1 MASYLEHSE
10 RWRHHGQPREASHWA
25 AGDKAVLHLGP
36 VKGCEECACQRR
48 PHYGEPCDCEARLA
62 AVTTHTRTLTVHGP
76 PFCQECSEAISEWVP
91 WPCEGA
97 TP

>member
-36 VKGCEECACQRR
+36 VKGCEECA
-48 PHYGEPCDCEARLA
+48 EAPVEQKCWRSECRSGCYYPD
-62 AVTTHTRTLTVHGP
+62 V
-76 PFCQECSEAISEWVP
+76 CSEVRP
-91 WPCEGA
+91 
-97 TP
+97 